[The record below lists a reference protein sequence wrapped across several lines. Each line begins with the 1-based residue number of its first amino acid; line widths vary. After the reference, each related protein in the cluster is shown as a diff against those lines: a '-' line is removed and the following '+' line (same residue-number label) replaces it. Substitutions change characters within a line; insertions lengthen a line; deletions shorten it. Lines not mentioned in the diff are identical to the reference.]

1 MVNGHNGKIP
11 RDWWLEEWEKSA
23 ILHFHD
29 SHPLEGYR
37 RLTFMMLDD
46 DIVAVSPSST
56 YRVLKAAGRL
66 DRRIITPSKKG
77 TGYIQPTKIHQEWH
91 VDVSYINAGGTFY
104 FLISVLD
111 GYSRYIVHQE
121 LRETMKE
128 LDIEL
133 VIAKGTE
140 KHPGVKPRIIS
151 DNGPQ
156 FIAKK

>member
-1 MVNGHNGKIP
+1 
-11 RDWWLEEWEKSA
+11 
-23 ILHFHD
+23 
-29 SHPLEGYR
+29 
-37 RLTFMMLDD
+37 
-46 DIVAVSPSST
+46 
-56 YRVLKAAGRL
+56 L
-66 DRRIITPSKKG
+66 DRKIVTPSKKG